1 MCDSVGNWHDGL
13 WYVDSRDSAN
23 EISDGL
29 DLTEIWM
36 RDCSCYI
43 LANNLS
49 KLSTYPEKLRDT
61 EVKTN
66 D

>member
-1 MCDSVGNWHDGL
+1 M
-13 WYVDSRDSAN
+13 DSRDSAN
-23 EISDGL
+23 EISDEL

-49 KLSTYPEKLRDT
+49 KLSPYPEKLRDM